1 MVDKKTTVKR
11 KCEWEQLWDIDEE
24 EGREIRRGSFSFLI
38 LQSASPP
45 PPHVILL
52 VTPHKRGVVCVVIWL
67 NQGWAVAA
75 GSWAL
80 ATYVLQLQPEL
91 WRLGNGSQPNYS
103 EWLPVCWCFSD
114 GDRCV
119 RTIRGGGPFLIGL
132 PNSFSAW
139 EQRER
144 AIWLVGEK
152 RDVSWFGKSE
162 PMPEMGEVAPMVHCM

>member
-1 MVDKKTTVKR
+1 MKR

-91 WRLGNGSQPNYS
+91 
-103 EWLPVCWCFSD
+103 
-114 GDRCV
+114 
-119 RTIRGGGPFLIGL
+119 
-132 PNSFSAW
+132 
-139 EQRER
+139 
-144 AIWLVGEK
+144 
-152 RDVSWFGKSE
+152 
-162 PMPEMGEVAPMVHCM
+162 